1 MRGRRG
7 RAQAAAP
14 GESSLQITYEEFQP
28 SSDWTH
34 DSINHVLLVDLPG
47 FKKEDLKVQVDLG
60 KLTISG
66 ERREGEGRYR
76 RFKQVFDVPSDSI
89 IEKISGKFEH
99 GLLFVIMPLKEV
111 DEKPKP
117 TQKEEPKKEDAA
129 IGKESPKKE
138 EKPTQ
143 KEEPKKE
150 DAAIGKESLKKE
162 EKPTQKQEPKKEDA
176 AIGKESLKKEEK
188 PTQKQEPKNEDAA
201 IGKESTKKE
210 EKPTDKEEEKE
221 KPKREDGAMGKDG
234 TKKEEKPMQ
243 KLKEEA
249 KKEDGV
255 RTNKIE
261 AEGDKHVQRDKKE
274 RGFVDSSSIKKQEER
289 GWGRRKE
296 EREAMAMAMEGEEV
310 DEDSERDLFQTVVE
324 QINKNKAVIVVA
336 ALAFSFGVYL
346 SRKLR

>member
-1 MRGRRG
+1 MENMRGRRG

-162 EKPTQKQEPKKEDA
+162 EKPTQKQEPK
-176 AIGKESLKKEEK
+176 
-188 PTQKQEPKNEDAA
+188 NEDAA

-261 AEGDKHVQRDKKE
+261 AEGDKHVQRGRERETKEGRWCNGERWDQE
-274 RGFVDSSSIKKQEER
+274 RGEADAKTQR
-289 GWGRRKE
+289 GSKEGRRC
-296 EREAMAMAMEGEEV
+296 
-310 DEDSERDLFQTVVE
+310 
-324 QINKNKAVIVVA
+324 
-336 ALAFSFGVYL
+336 
-346 SRKLR
+346 